1 MWADSFPRRQGFG
14 GQRLGC
20 NDTCGPIAQSVEQ
33 LAFNQWV
40 GGSNPP
46 RLSFFPTQTWLR
58 QDLCDGLGAAAPRD
72 PDVSV
77 IRFFLHKFFPTQT
90 WLRQDVRDGLGAAV
104 VFLYDCVALLNR
116 RRRSLSEAHR
126 QLCYEKVYEGY
137 RQRNNT
143 DEGDAC
149 RIGASAQE

>member
-1 MWADSFPRRQGFG
+1 MLPP
-14 GQRLGC
+14 LG
-20 NDTCGPIAQSVEQ
+20 TPG
-33 LAFNQWV
+33 
-40 GGSNPP
+40 
-46 RLSFFPTQTWLR
+46 FFPTQTWLRQDLCDGLGVAAPRNPLSIAFPLQTWLR

-104 VFLYDCVALLNR
+104 VFLYDGVALLNR